1 MITVIGDL
9 ILDILVRQD
18 TVNYATDAEGS
29 IDICAGGQGNNV
41 AAWISACGVQ
51 SHLIGRVG
59 NDAFGMYLIKEAG
72 RHGVRCSVAL
82 DASKKTGMIL
92 IVVDATG
99 ERTMIVDR
107 GANLHLSEKDIQ
119 GVEESQLLYISGYS
133 LYAEGPRRAA
143 ECAKHQAQKLGIPI
157 AVDPSS
163 LYHLRTKKL
172 ALLSFLDVTT
182 FLFPN
187 YEEGKLLTGEEE
199 PARILES
206 LQQWVPCPV
215 LKLGDKGCMLSVDGT
230 IVHVPA
236 SPITPVDSTGA
247 GDAFAGA
254 FLATYLRTKNVL
266 AAAKRATKVSTQIVG
281 RLGARPGLEQ
291 DSWSRGIRSSE

>member
-9 ILDILVRQD
+9 MLDILVQQD
-18 TVNYATDAEGS
+18 AVNYGTDAEGS
-29 IDICAGGQGNNV
+29 IDIRAGGQGNNV
-41 AAWISACGVQ
+41 AAWISACGAQ
-51 SHLIGRVG
+51 SHLIGKVG
-59 NDAFGMYLIKEAG
+59 NDAFGAYLIKEAG

-99 ERTMIVDR
+99 ERSMIVDR
-107 GANLHLSEKDIQ
+107 GANLQLSEKDVQ
-119 GVEESQLLYISGYS
+119 GIEESQLLYISGYS

-143 ECAKHQAQKLGIPI
+143 EHAKHQAQKLGIPV

-163 LYHLRTKKL
+163 LYHLRTEKL
-172 ALLSFLDVTT
+172 TLLSFLEGIT

-187 YEEGKLLTGEEE
+187 YEEGKFLTGEEE
-199 PARILES
+199 PTRIVEC
-206 LQQWVPCPV
+206 LQQWVPHPV

-254 FLATYLRTKNVL
+254 FLATYQQTKNILV
-266 AAAKRATKVSTQIVG
+266 AAQHATKVSTQVVG
-281 RLGARPGLEQ
+281 RLGARPSLE
-291 DSWSRGIRSSE
+291 